1 MKGGQS
7 DPPPQKKLPSESPV
21 LLGLMYL
28 TGIIYIY
35 IIIYINT
42 FLND

>member
-28 TGIIYIY
+28 TA